1 MFAPAGKLLERRV
14 HEREEEEEMEDD
26 TGEGRGNGPG
36 QKWVVR
42 GRRGHGEVVEEGER
56 GRRRVTLRSGR
67 EEDSFSSATPG
78 QNRRSL
84 ESNY

>member
-1 MFAPAGKLLERRV
+1 MFAPAGKLGSGGCS
-14 HEREEEEEMEDD
+14 
-26 TGEGRGNGPG
+26 TGEETSGGNGGRHRERGGEKGNGPG
-36 QKWVVR
+36 QKWVVK
-42 GRRGHGEVVEEGER
+42 GRRGEGEGKTPGSTR
-56 GRRRVTLRSGR
+56 GR